1 MSPHTLYSGKLAKIK
16 YRGILAMVKDYF
28 SVRDAAK
35 YLKKHP
41 DTIRNYI
48 HERKLP
54 AQRLTGKN
62 GIFLIQKN
70 DILEFMVSKMMEKK

>member
-1 MSPHTLYSGKLAKIK
+1 
-16 YRGILAMVKDYF
+16 VKDYF
-28 SVRDAAK
+28 TVRDAAK

>member
-1 MSPHTLYSGKLAKIK
+1 
-16 YRGILAMVKDYF
+16 VKEYF
-28 SVRDAAK
+28 SVREAAK

-48 HERKLP
+48 HEKRLP

-62 GIFLIQKN
+62 GIFLILRS
-70 DILEFMVSKMMEKK
+70 DILEFMVNNMMEKK